1 MSKEEDV
8 LGACLVAGAESPQAT
23 NLREVERF
31 LADRLWKVRPIM
43 VEMWRQQELEAAGH
57 IERGRLVLAQPA
69 FSSVFSPGLQ
79 AMNGATH
86 N

>member
-1 MSKEEDV
+1 MNRKEERPAEPGSVTFWLADPSQVVFPPWGFLMSKEEDV

-43 VEMWRQQELEAAGH
+43 VEM
-57 IERGRLVLAQPA
+57 
-69 FSSVFSPGLQ
+69 
-79 AMNGATH
+79 
-86 N
+86 